1 MKKILLAI
9 VALCVIAAFA
19 LPPIIASQTEKM
31 LADSLNNNEAMAQY
45 FNVKVADY
53 KKGYRQSTARLDFG
67 LGPTYRAMIESQVTS
82 GSDDADTQMSAADIQ
97 EMRDMLNKV
106 FSMDVEIE
114 HGPLLLSN
122 GVGVG
127 LNHYHATLSDTE
139 MVSEIEQMIG
149 VEDFLEILSHTTLTG
164 TTKITATL
172 KPFEFE
178 EEDTTVTFSGMR
190 NDGSWTQSSKHL
202 LTKGK
207 AANLSI
213 TSDDVDMIVENIAFD
228 IDNYILDGGFIATGT
243 SAFSVGSMKI
253 ASPDTDGTGDI
264 DVTIS
269 GMSFE
274 SLVTEPDADDTLDIE
289 AAYKIA
295 SVTGFG
301 DAKARNMSFA
311 FAMRNISRDVFTQYQ
326 KLMMNADI
334 DEEQMEALQELL
346 YNSLITSPVM
356 EIGPI
361 QGTID
366 GESFRANVDVK
377 VDGAKLPPAA
387 EFFFADPLVWM
398 TIASADAKINAS
410 EKLINMAVDSYI
422 RDQISAS
429 LPADTEVPEDELDEM
444 VVQQRPMLTGQVID
458 QGMVTLENG
467 EYTTTA
473 TFVDGELTV
482 NGTPFPLEALMG
494 GGP

>member
-1 MKKILLAI
+1 
-9 VALCVIAAFA
+9 
-19 LPPIIASQTEKM
+19 
-31 LADSLNNNEAMAQY
+31 
-45 FNVKVADY
+45 
-53 KKGYRQSTARLDFG
+53 
-67 LGPTYRAMIESQVTS
+67 
-82 GSDDADTQMSAADIQ
+82 
-97 EMRDMLNKV
+97 
-106 FSMDVEIE
+106 
-114 HGPLLLSN
+114 
-122 GVGVG
+122 
-127 LNHYHATLSDTE
+127 
-139 MVSEIEQMIG
+139 
-149 VEDFLEILSHTTLTG
+149 
-164 TTKITATL
+164 
-172 KPFEFE
+172 
-178 EEDTTVTFSGMR
+178 
-190 NDGSWTQSSKHL
+190 
-202 LTKGK
+202 
-207 AANLSI
+207 
-213 TSDDVDMIVENIAFD
+213 
-228 IDNYILDGGFIATGT
+228 
-243 SAFSVGSMKI
+243 
-253 ASPDTDGTGDI
+253 
-264 DVTIS
+264 
-269 GMSFE
+269 
-274 SLVTEPDADDTLDIE
+274 
-289 AAYKIA
+289 
-295 SVTGFG
+295 
-301 DAKARNMSFA
+301 
-311 FAMRNISRDVFTQYQ
+311 
-326 KLMMNADI
+326 
-334 DEEQMEALQELL
+334 
-346 YNSLITSPVM
+346 M